1 MEMINRRQALYLGLG
16 GTVLATGLVGG
27 VAIANAE
34 TIQKLAALH
43 RMEVLLERMMK
54 DACLVDMGI
63 DTADAAAQLVSARAQ
78 FDENMNTMM
87 VLVAKLD
94 SKNPRVKRLQSE
106 IGRKRGKW
114 QLFERQVQK
123 ALILAEDPAAPK
135 ADITAM
141 RLQKTGL
148 IKAIDSAYKLVKRD
162 LAKSGAATMG
172 ELMAE
177 HQHFGDLFL
186 AERLVEE
193 TCAVAYLDSDEARQ
207 RLAMTLM
214 SFTTQLDRHADNPLV
229 HAAVK
234 KLDPVWRAELPAIAE
249 VVKGGQLGDEA
260 LARLAVLS
268 RDWAL
273 AVDDAAVSN

>member
-214 SFTTQLDRHADNPLV
+214 SFTTQLDRYADNP
-229 HAAVK
+229 
-234 KLDPVWRAELPAIAE
+234 
-249 VVKGGQLGDEA
+249 
-260 LARLAVLS
+260 
-268 RDWAL
+268 
-273 AVDDAAVSN
+273 